1 MRIMRGSLARSLG
14 ALTLLALLSPPS
26 IAAARGRRAPP
37 PVFAFDSAVA
47 IAQQLASSQYTLPPE
62 RVPAWLGRLDA
73 EQYRRIEFDPRANVW
88 GRAQGAF
95 RLTPLLVGFNF
106 RTAVN
111 LSVIDR
117 DRMRTVA
124 ATPSMFRFPGVPP
137 PIRPDRALPL
147 SGFRVQ
153 AHLSSRRRWDDFLQ
167 FQGASY
173 FRAIA
178 RGEVFGLSARGLAI
192 DTAEP
197 AGEEFPAFTR
207 FWIEQPRPRARSI
220 VIYALLESRSA
231 TGAYRFVVTP
241 GLVTTMD
248 VEVTLFPRRTIRAY
262 GIAPLTSMFLF
273 DASDRGLRDDYRAAV
288 ADSDGLEITTN
299 VGEHVWRPLA
309 NPAKLQISS
318 FTTEAPRG
326 FGLVQRARQLCDY
339 EDLRAHYELR
349 PSAWVEPER
358 GFGQGAVELIE
369 IPSARATN
377 DNIVAFFQPREPLRR
392 GHAAHF
398 EYRLSWLADPPLPKG
413 FGEVVATRSGAS
425 ADGKR
430 RFFAIDFAGAGDRIA
445 GLHVAVSAS
454 TGTVSDV
461 RLVPNPAIRGFRAS
475 FEFAPRRR
483 ELSELRL
490 QVTRAGRPVAETWL
504 YRWTAR

>member
-1 MRIMRGSLARSLG
+1 MGIMRVSLTRSFG

-26 IAAARGRRAPP
+26 NGFAPVRRVRT
-37 PVFAFDSAVA
+37 PVFSVESVIA
-47 IAQQLASSQYTLPPE
+47 IARQLASSRTSLPPE
-62 RVPAWLGRLDA
+62 RVPAWLKRLDA
-73 EQYRRIEFDPRANVW
+73 EQYRGIEFDPRIEVW
-88 GRAQGAF
+88 GRAPVAF
-95 RLTPLLVGFNF
+95 RLTPLLAGFNF

-111 LSVIDR
+111 LSVIDG
-117 DRMRTVA
+117 DRVRTVV

-137 PIRPDRALPL
+137 PMRPDRNLPL
-147 SGFRVQ
+147 SGFRLQ
-153 AHLSSRRRWDDFLQ
+153 AHLTSRRRWDDFLQ

-197 AGEEFPAFTR
+197 SGEEFPAFTR
-207 FWIEQPRPRARSI
+207 FWVERPRPRSRTI

-241 GLVTTMD
+241 GDVTTMD
-248 VEVTLFPRRTIRAY
+248 VAVTLFPRRVIHAY

-273 DASDRGLRDDYRAAV
+273 DASDRGLRDDYRPAV

-309 NPAKLQISS
+309 NPMKLQISS

-326 FGLVQRARQLCDY
+326 FGLVQRARQFCGF

-349 PSAWVEPER
+349 PSAWVVPER
-358 GFGQGAVELIE
+358 GFGPGAVELIE
-369 IPSARATN
+369 IPSARETN
-377 DNIVAFFQPREPLRR
+377 DNIVAFFHPDEPLRP
-392 GHAAHF
+392 GHPAQV

-430 RFFAIDFAGAGDRIA
+430 RFFAIDYAGTGDRIA
-445 GLHVAVSAS
+445 GLRVAVSAS
-454 TGTVSDV
+454 TGAISDV
-461 RLVPNPAIRGFRAS
+461 QLVPDPAIRGFRAS
-475 FEFAPRRR
+475 FELAPKRR

>member
-1 MRIMRGSLARSLG
+1 MGIMRVSLARSFG
-14 ALTLLALLSPPS
+14 ALTLLALLSPPTS
-26 IAAARGRRAPP
+26 GFAAVRRARA
-37 PVFAFDSAVA
+37 PVFSFDSVVA
-47 IAQQLASSQYTLPPE
+47 IARQLASSRTSLPPE
-62 RVPAWLGRLDA
+62 HVPAWLEHLDA
-73 EQYRRIEFDPRANVW
+73 AQYRGIEFDPRADVW
-88 GRAQGAF
+88 GRAPVGF
-95 RLTPLLVGFNF
+95 RLAPLLVGFNF

-117 DRMRTVA
+117 DHVRSVV

-137 PIRPDRALPL
+137 PMRPDQDLPL

-153 AHLSSRRRWDDFLQ
+153 SHLTSWRRWDDFLQ

-197 AGEEFPAFTR
+197 SGEEFPAFTR
-207 FWIEQPRPRARSI
+207 FWVERPRPRSRTI

-241 GLVTTMD
+241 GVVTTMD
-248 VEVTLFPRRTIRAY
+248 VTVTLFPRRVIHAY
-262 GIAPLTSMFLF
+262 GVAPLTSMFLF
-273 DASDRGLRDDYRAAV
+273 DPSDRGMRDDYRPAV
-288 ADSDGLEITTN
+288 ADSDGLAITTN

-309 NPAKLQISS
+309 NPMKLQISS

-326 FGLVQRARQLCDY
+326 FGLVQRARQFCRF

-349 PSAWVEPER
+349 PSAWVVPER
-358 GFGQGAVELIE
+358 GFGPGAVELIE
-369 IPSARATN
+369 IPSARETN
-377 DNIVAFFQPREPLRR
+377 DNIVAFFHPDEPLRP
-392 GHAAHF
+392 GHPAQV

-430 RFFAIDFAGAGDRIA
+430 RFFAIDYAGTGDRIA
-445 GLHVAVSAS
+445 GLRVAVSAS
-454 TGTVSDV
+454 TGAISDV
-461 RLVPNPAIRGFRAS
+461 QLVPDPAIRGFRAS
-475 FEFAPRRR
+475 FELAPKRR

>member
-1 MRIMRGSLARSLG
+1 MGIMRVTPARSF
-14 ALTLLALLSPPS
+14 ALLALLALLGSRSSAFAAVRQGRPPAFS
-26 IAAARGRRAPP
+26 
-37 PVFAFDSAVA
+37 FDSVVA
-47 IAQQLASSQYTLPPE
+47 IARQLASSQYSLPPE
-62 RVPAWLGRLDA
+62 HVPGWLGRLDA
-73 EQYRRIEFDPRANVW
+73 AQYRAIEFDPGAGVW
-88 GRAQGAF
+88 GRAPVEF

-111 LSVIDR
+111 VSVIDG

-124 ATPSMFRFPGVPP
+124 ATPAMFRFPGVPP
-137 PIRPDRALPL
+137 PIRPDRDLPL
-147 SGFRVQ
+147 SGFRLQ
-153 AHLSSRRRWDDFLQ
+153 THLGSWRRWSDFLQ
-167 FQGASY
+167 FQGASD

-197 AGEEFPAFTR
+197 SGEEFPAFTR
-207 FWIEQPRPRARSI
+207 FWIERPRPRVRTI
-220 VIYALLESRSA
+220 VVYALLESRSA

-241 GLVTTMD
+241 GIVTTMD
-248 VEVTLFPRRTIRAY
+248 VEATLFPRRVIHSY

-273 DASDRGLRDDYRAAV
+273 DASDRGLRDDYRPAV
-288 ADSDGLEITTN
+288 ADSDGLAIMTN

-309 NPAKLQISS
+309 NPAKLQVSA

-326 FGLVQRARQLCDY
+326 FGLVQRARRLCDF
-339 EDLRAHYELR
+339 EDLQAHYESR
-349 PSAWVEPER
+349 PSAWVVPER

-369 IPSARATN
+369 IPSTRATN
-377 DNIVAFFQPREPLRR
+377 DNIVAFFRPNEPLRP
-392 GHAAHF
+392 GHPAHV
-398 EYRLSWLADPPLPKG
+398 EYRLSWLADPPLPTG
-413 FGEVVATRSGAS
+413 FGEVVATRAGARD
-425 ADGKR
+425 DGKR
-430 RFFAIDFAGAGDRIA
+430 RFFAIDFAGGGDSIA
-445 GLHVAVSAS
+445 GLRVAVSAS